1 MDDAAANNAISDL
14 NGKDLNGR
22 PLRINEARERTTT
35 RQDRH
40 RFYKQRSPWGV
51 ASHGDLFCL
60 QADTVTEAAGLL
72 VLLLARH
79 SPRSIRCCRDGTRAD
94 LTGANSVRRGG
105 QALLHCNRAGV
116 RDSMP
121 NVRCYCY
128 VLGLIL
134 LSDECESTGLICPGR
149 TVKTSKLSASA
160 VGPMRALRDCGGR
173 DECIGDWRDGC
184 GRWGSHYEPARPRR
198 QVALHEPLRQQA
210 QISAGRGRALRR
222 RSREAGLSVYG
233 LRWLTFFFY

>member
-1 MDDAAANNAISDL
+1 MRRANVRRLVKTDIVSKKYNDRRGRRRFPTAICFVSP
-14 NGKDLNGR
+14 GR
-22 PLRINEARERTTT
+22 YGHRSCRPSCLAARETSTTT
-35 RQDRH
+35 DQ
-40 RFYKQRSPWGV
+40 
-51 ASHGDLFCL
+51 
-60 QADTVTEAAGLL
+60 
-72 VLLLARH
+72 VL
-79 SPRSIRCCRDGTRAD
+79 PCR
-94 LTGANSVRRGG
+94 

-128 VLGLIL
+128 DLGLIL

-160 VGPMRALRDCGGR
+160 VGTMRALRDCGGR
-173 DECIGDWRDGC
+173 DECIGDRRDGC
-184 GRWGSHYEPARPRR
+184 GRWRSHKEPARPRR

-222 RSREAGLSVYG
+222 RAREAGLSVYG
-233 LRWLTFFFY
+233 L

>member
-1 MDDAAANNAISDL
+1 MRRASVRRLVKTDIVSKKTMIAV
-14 NGKDLNGR
+14 G
-22 PLRINEARERTTT
+22 
-35 RQDRH
+35 
-40 RFYKQRSPWGV
+40 GV
-51 ASHGDLFCL
+51 ASPRRFVLSL
-60 QADTVTEAAGLL
+60 QADTVTEAAALL

-79 SPRSIRCCRDGTRAD
+79 PPRPTWCCRDGRRAD
-94 LTGANSVRRGG
+94 PKASEWRAPGR

-128 VLGLIL
+128 VLGLFL
-134 LSDECESTGLICPGR
+134 FSDECESTGLICHGR
-149 TVKTSKLSASA
+149 TVKTSKLSDSA
-160 VGPMRALRDCGGR
+160 DGPMRELRDCGDR
-173 DECIGDWRDGC
+173 DECIGDRRDGR
-184 GRWGSHYEPARPRR
+184 GRWRSHKEPSRPRR

-233 LRWLTFFFY
+233 L